1 MKTIKFRPV
10 VVLLLLFTAAA
21 TLSAQEKVEEVEIKK
36 QKIQEVQ
43 ERKKMLEEQQEQMKF
58 MQKEFVEKQKEF
70 AEQQRELEARAREA
84 ARESMRHS
92 GVYYSHGDGDF
103 VFVSPEQRNQSQLTL
118 RKTFTGTSD
127 TSSGEFDVEEG
138 VRQFRCVIN
147 GNVRAGEITI
157 RLEYPDGKT
166 FKDLTINSSADISF
180 SQSMSFREEEASRYT
195 GTWKY
200 KIEADKA
207 EGNYML
213 QIMTN

>member
-1 MKTIKFRPV
+1 MKTTKLISYLSLI
-10 VVLLLLFTAAA
+10 LLLLVAGIN
-21 TLSAQEKVEEVEIKK
+21 LSAQQKVEEEEIKNLK
-36 QKIQEVQ
+36 EHEMQ

-58 MQKEFVEKQKEF
+58 MQREM
-70 AEQQRELEARAREA
+70 AERQREIEARAREA
-84 ARESMRHS
+84 ARESMRHP
-92 GVYYSHGDGDF
+92 GVYYSQGDGDF
-103 VFVSPEQRNQSQLTL
+103 VFVTPEQRNQSQLTL
-118 RKTFTGTSD
+118 RKNFTGTSD

-147 GNVRAGEITI
+147 GNVRSGEIII

-180 SQSMSFREEEASRYT
+180 SQSMSFKEEEASRYI

-200 KIEADKA
+200 EIEADKA